1 MVKLANTYGS
11 GPYVARLA
19 GSSPVTR
26 TIAQSIMYQGFGRF
40 LLAKKNNHNKKAGAQ
55 LNVMHLPLF
64 NIDYVN
70 LSISVNDFS
79 NTFTYGFCISGIKQY

>member
-26 TIAQSIMYQGFGRF
+26 TKPEKSEPNFPNRKWVRIFYLVLITYIERAPKY
-40 LLAKKNNHNKKAGAQ
+40 GA
-55 LNVMHLPLF
+55 L
-64 NIDYVN
+64 IGCT
-70 LSISVNDFS
+70 I
-79 NTFTYGFCISGIKQY
+79 I